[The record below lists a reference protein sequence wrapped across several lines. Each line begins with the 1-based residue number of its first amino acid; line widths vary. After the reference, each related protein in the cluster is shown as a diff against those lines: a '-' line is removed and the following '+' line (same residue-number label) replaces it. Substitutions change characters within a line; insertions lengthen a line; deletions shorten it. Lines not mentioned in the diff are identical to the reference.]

1 MTTVMFTD
9 CDGELVMQ
17 ADGHAGFNKDGPDIV
32 CAACSALIYTLAQY
46 VAFEEE
52 GGGLSFM
59 TCELSDGR
67 AEIRLRPHESAK
79 ERVGAVFSAVKM
91 GYEMLHKKY
100 PEYVNVVG

>member
-32 CAACSALIYTLAQY
+32 CAACSVLMYTLAQY
-46 VAFEEE
+46 VVFEQEHGGVKSARYELNGGE
-52 GGGLSFM
+52 GAVKAYPEKGAD
-59 TCELSDGR
+59 ER
-67 AEIRLRPHESAK
+67 IR
-79 ERVGAVFSAVKM
+79 AVFSAVKM